1 MTKAA
6 ILEEQVFTEDIIKDK
21 NILDKNTGKPVKEI
35 RIEEDTLVI
44 VKESGEE
51 RIPLNRLRGKAIY
64 TRLTTGVAE
73 FTEPIYV

>member
-1 MTKAA
+1 MTTAA
-6 ILEEQVFTEDIIKDK
+6 AEAKVFTEDIIRDK
-21 NILDKNTGKPVKEI
+21 NILDKVTGKPVKEI
-35 RIEEDTLVI
+35 RIEGDSLVI

-51 RIPLNRLRGKAIY
+51 RIPLNTMRGKAIY

>member
-1 MTKAA
+1 MTTATMEVT
-6 ILEEQVFTEDIIKDK
+6 IFNEDIIKDK
-21 NILDKNTGKPVKEI
+21 SILDKNTGKPIKEI
-35 RIEEDTLVI
+35 RVEEDTLVI

-51 RIPLNRLRGKAIY
+51 RIPLNTMRGKAIY